1 MFRDLSQFFACV
13 ILFFSAVS
21 GWCCL
26 FFLSFLI
33 SIRINMQVTQNVFL
47 YYFLG
52 SLTIKCISYIHALYL
67 ISSILQFLG
76 KYLFLNRGRFCRG
89 MQVFTCRRG
98 SFLNFA
104 MLTFFIS
111 SVSFSPTWRILM
123 KPVMFDRLN
132 FFPRN
137 ISWGQC
143 HVQKQR
149 AEHFEYNFFLWQQLF
164 KTYSLK
170 SLFWIGCCW

>member
-1 MFRDLSQFFACV
+1 MLRDLSQFFACV

-21 GWCCL
+21 GWCCFFFSFFSHFNENKHVGNSECFPLL
-26 FFLSFLI
+26 FLGVFDHKKYISYPWTLAHFLS
-33 SIRINMQVTQNVFL
+33 S
-47 YYFLG
+47 
-52 SLTIKCISYIHALYL
+52 TI
-67 ISSILQFLG
+67 LG
-76 KYLFLNRGRFCRG
+76 KDLFHNRGRFCRG
-89 MQVFTCRRG
+89 IQVFTCRRG

-137 ISWGQC
+137 ISWAQH
-143 HVQKQR
+143 HVQNR
-149 AEHFEYNFFLWQQLF
+149 ELHTLNITSFFGSNFSRL
-164 KTYSLK
+164 
-170 SLFWIGCCW
+170 IV